1 MAQSEFE
8 RAAPLRRTQTSRI
21 SSRPKLEYRRMRS
34 FMRTVLIVEDDF
46 DTLHPLAELL
56 RLKGYAVST
65 ATEAQQGLAVARR
78 QRPDLVI
85 TDIALPGPSGLH
97 FIEQVRR
104 DQQLKSTP
112 IIVISGCG
120 PMILIEAEAAG
131 ANCCL
136 QKPISIELFWSALE
150 KTLGAAGERDVV
162 KPAEKAE
169 DQGRVLAGEIDSLV
183 ETLRHCATRD
193 EREKVLMRL
202 KERILKLQARNTN
215 CA

>member
-1 MAQSEFE
+1 
-8 RAAPLRRTQTSRI
+8 
-21 SSRPKLEYRRMRS
+21 
-34 FMRTVLIVEDDF
+34 MRTVLIVEDDF

-65 ATEAQQGLAVARR
+65 ATEALQGLTVARHHP
-78 QRPDLVI
+78 PDLII

-97 FIEQVRR
+97 FIGQVRR

-120 PMILIEAEAAG
+120 PMILVEAEAAG

-136 QKPISIELFWSALE
+136 EKPINIDLFWSAIDQIFG
-150 KTLGAAGERDVV
+150 GAIE
-162 KPAEKAE
+162 AEAATPTDSRE
-169 DQGRVLAGEIDSLV
+169 DHGRALAGEIDSLV
-183 ETLRHCATRD
+183 EILRHCATKN
-193 EREKVLMRL
+193 EREEVLKRL
-202 KERILKLQARNTN
+202 KERIRKLQERNTH